1 MELLHRIRTWAS
13 KIPICYR
20 IVIANAVVAALG
32 LILIT
37 WITYNAAQRSASPL
51 LIILIVGAGIA
62 FSFFLNLVLVRT
74 ALIPLV
80 ELQRFSLGIKSLSI
94 PQQNLVLTN
103 PDPDTFQLAN
113 TLVEIISQLEN
124 NNKRLRIIS
133 ERAINAQE
141 EERRRIARWLH
152 DDTGQALLSLIINLE
167 YIEKKV
173 PPDHADLQETIAKA
187 TQLSKQTLDELR
199 VIIYGLRPSIL
210 DDLGLGPAIRW
221 YARSKLEEA
230 GINVTINIPD
240 NLMDLSPRLRTSL
253 FRIAQEAINNIVRH
267 SQASNAIISLDTDGK
282 EIYLSVEDNG
292 RGFFAAQNQG
302 EAVRLQQWGLVGI
315 EERVELIN
323 GEFSLTS
330 EPDQGTLLQ
339 IYAPLV
345 QENEVHHGQN

>member
-1 MELLHRIRTWAS
+1 MELLHRIRIWAS

-20 IVIANAVVAALG
+20 IVIANAVVAAFG

-37 WITYNAAQRSASPL
+37 WITYNAAQQGASPL
-51 LIILIVGAGIA
+51 LIILIVSAAIA
-62 FSFFLNLVLVRT
+62 ISLFLNLILVRT

-80 ELQRFSLGIKSLSI
+80 QLQRFSLGIKSLSNN
-94 PQQNLVLTN
+94 QQNLVLTN
-103 PDPDTFQLAN
+103 PDPDTYHLAN
-113 TLVEIISQLEN
+113 TLVDIIHKLED

-187 TQLSKQTLDELR
+187 TRLSKQTLDELR

-230 GINVTINIPD
+230 GINVTINIPE
-240 NLMDLSPRLRTSL
+240 NLLDLNPRLRTSL

-267 SQASNAIISLDTDGK
+267 SQASHALISLNTNEK
-282 EIYLSVEDNG
+282 EIFLSVEDNG

-302 EAVRLQQWGLVGI
+302 EALRLQ
-315 EERVELIN
+315 
-323 GEFSLTS
+323 
-330 EPDQGTLLQ
+330 
-339 IYAPLV
+339 
-345 QENEVHHGQN
+345 HGG